1 MPAFEL
7 SKSFLSQC
15 SWRHNVDIKV
25 LLCLQGIRET
35 QERPNPHLYQAIA
48 MLAGE
53 MGYIDEARQWF
64 REGTSSL
71 EGKRSHALW
80 HAWALMEATKVS
92 KNAQSKLQ

>member
-1 MPAFEL
+1 
-7 SKSFLSQC
+7 
-15 SWRHNVDIKV
+15 
-25 LLCLQGIRET
+25 LLCLQGIRAT

-92 KNAQSKLQ
+92 KKARNMLDSS